1 MATYVVL
8 SDWTQQGVANFEDSV
23 DRFEAARS
31 QFERMG
37 VQFKEIYWTFGGH
50 DMVNIVEA
58 PDDETLAAAVLK
70 VASLGNLRTTTLRA
84 LSADEMRAVIAK
96 AAG

>member
-8 SDWTQQGVANFEDSV
+8 SDWTQQGVTNFADSV

-37 VQFKEIYWTFGGH
+37 VHFREIYWTLGSH

-58 PDDETLAAAVLK
+58 PDDQTLAAAVLK
-70 VASLGNLRTTTLRA
+70 VASLGNIRTTTLRA

-96 AAG
+96 AG

>member
-8 SDWTQQGVANFEDSV
+8 SDWTQQGIANLGATV

-31 QFERMG
+31 QFEEMG
-37 VQFKEIYWTFGGH
+37 VSFKEIYWTFGAH

-58 PDDETLAAAVLK
+58 PDDETLAAVLLK
-70 VASLGNLRTTTLRA
+70 VASLGNIRTTTLRA
-84 LSADEMRAVIAK
+84 LSGEEMRAVIAK
-96 AAG
+96 AG